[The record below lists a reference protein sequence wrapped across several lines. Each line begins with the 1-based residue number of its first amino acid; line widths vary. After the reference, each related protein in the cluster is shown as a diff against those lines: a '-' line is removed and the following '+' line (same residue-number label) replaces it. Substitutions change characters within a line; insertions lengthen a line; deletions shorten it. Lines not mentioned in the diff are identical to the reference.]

1 MSPDG
6 SVDILTNAQGGT
18 NDSRFAAKQA
28 PEACHTLAQP
38 VRAGSENSPNPSAVG
53 AALPITQSSESRNVL
68 EGGNKASAA
77 PEKFIPEPERY
88 ELHSTSIHHFNL
100 QRRDFFK
107 VMGAGIAIFTV
118 AANAATAQESGARR
132 HNGDQDQPRDIS
144 SWLHINDDGIVTVFT
159 GKVEV
164 GQNTRT
170 TLAQSVADE
179 LRVPVASIRMVMGDT
194 ALTPFDMGTFGSRST
209 PYMSPQLR
217 RAASAA
223 RDLLLR
229 QAATQWNTAPEKLTA
244 SDGKVTNPA
253 SGATLTYAQLAQGKT
268 LARDMPDADPITPP
282 EQWTVAGK
290 SAPKVDA
297 RAFVTGQHQYTPDLR
312 LTNALHAKVLRP
324 PTFGATLVSADLSAA
339 QAMPGVVAIR
349 DGDFVA
355 VAAPNERA
363 AEKVLAAIHA
373 EWKNK
378 PQSSSKELY
387 AYLKKNLDTEENQ
400 KPHEKGS
407 VANGL
412 ANAAQRHQQTYT
424 VAYIAH
430 APLEPRAAVADW
442 KDGKLTVWTG
452 SQRPFGVQEELAA
465 ALHLPKD
472 HVRVIVPDT
481 GSAYGGKHT
490 ADAALEA
497 ARLAR
502 AGIAVGDSFS
512 RGGRTVKIV
521 WTREEEFTWSYF
533 RPAGVIEIK
542 SGIAGD
548 GTITAWEFHN
558 YNSGGSGIQTP
569 YDVANQLIQ
578 FHPVNSPLRQG
589 SYRGLAATANHFA
602 RESFMDEL
610 AHAAQIDPLE
620 FRMKNLSDPRLRAV
634 FESAARA
641 FGWPRKQTQPGQG
654 FGMGGGVEKGGYVAT
669 CAEISVDQ
677 KSGEVR
683 VVQIATAFECGAIVN
698 PDGLRHQVIGANIM
712 GLGGAL
718 FESLEFEN
726 GRISNPHF
734 AQYRVPRFR
743 DIPQIEVMLLDRK
756 DLPPAGAGET
766 PIVGLAPAVGN
777 AIFDATGI
785 RLRALPLAPRGLKV
799 QKNNA

>member
-1 MSPDG
+1 M
-6 SVDILTNAQGGT
+6 
-18 NDSRFAAKQA
+18 
-28 PEACHTLAQP
+28 
-38 VRAGSENSPNPSAVG
+38 
-53 AALPITQSSESRNVL
+53 
-68 EGGNKASAA
+68 SAA
-77 PEKFIPEPERY
+77 PEKLILEPERY
-88 ELHSTSIHHFNL
+88 ELRSNALHHFNL

-118 AANAATAQESGARR
+118 AANASAAQESGARR
-132 HNGDQDQPRDIS
+132 HDGDQDQPKDIS
-144 SWLHINDDGIVTVFT
+144 SWLHINDDGVVTVFT

-179 LRVPVASIRMVMGDT
+179 LRVPLASVRMVMGDT

-223 RDLLLR
+223 RDLLIE
-229 QAATQWNTAPEKLTA
+229 QAAAEWKTTPDKLTA
-244 SDGKVTNPA
+244 NDGKITNPA

-268 LARDMPDADPITPP
+268 LAHDLPDADPITPP

-297 RAFVTGQHQYTPDLR
+297 RAFVTGHHQYTPDLR
-312 LTNALHAKVLRP
+312 PTNVLHAKVLRP
-324 PTFGATLVSADLSAA
+324 STFGATLLSADLSAA
-339 QAMPGVVAIR
+339 QAMSGVVIVR

-355 VAAPNERA
+355 VAAPTERK
-363 AEKVLAAIHA
+363 AETALAAIQA
-373 EWKNK
+373 EWKNV

-387 AYLKKNLDTEENQ
+387 SYLKKNLDTEENQ

-407 VANGL
+407 VANAL
-412 ANAAQRHQQTYT
+412 AAASQRHEQTYT

-430 APLEPRAAVADW
+430 APLEPRTAVADW

-465 ALHLPKD
+465 TLHLPKD

-497 ARLAR
+497 ARLAQAAR
-502 AGIAVGDSFS
+502 
-512 RGGRTVKIV
+512 RPVKIV

-542 SGIAGD
+542 SGMASD
-548 GTITAWEFHN
+548 GKITAWEFHN

-634 FESAARA
+634 FESAAKS
-641 FGWPRKQTQPGQG
+641 FGWPQKKGRPSQG
-654 FGMGGGVEKGGYVAT
+654 FGIGGGVEKGGYVAT
-669 CAEISVDQ
+669 CAEISLDQ
-677 KSGEVR
+677 NSGEVR
-683 VVQIATAFECGAIVN
+683 VVRIVTAFECGAIVN

-718 FESLEFEN
+718 FESIEFDN

-743 DIPQIEVMLLDRK
+743 DIPQIEAILLDRK

-766 PIVGLAPAVGN
+766 PIVGLAPAIGN
-777 AIFDATGI
+777 AIFDATGT
-785 RLRALPLAPRGLKV
+785 RFRALPLAPRGLKAL
-799 QKNNA
+799 KNKA

>member
-1 MSPDG
+1 MKRTGSFFRHVLPARPASAVPKSAEKSGVLTPEGQPESQIIYGLRSSPD
-6 SVDILTNAQGGT
+6 N
-18 NDSRFAAKQA
+18 FA
-28 PEACHTLAQP
+28 
-38 VRAGSENSPNPSAVG
+38 V
-53 AALPITQSSESRNVL
+53 
-68 EGGNKASAA
+68 
-77 PEKFIPEPERY
+77 EPERY
-88 ELHSTSIHHFNL
+88 ELHASAIHHFDL

-107 VMGAGIAIFTV
+107 VLGAGIAIFTV
-118 AANAATAQESGARR
+118 AAKASAAQESGTRR

-179 LRVPVASIRMVMGDT
+179 LRVPLASVRMVMGDT

-223 RDLLLR
+223 RDLLLQ

-244 SDGKVTNPA
+244 SDGKITDPA

-268 LARDMPDADPITPP
+268 LAQDMPDADPITPP

-312 LTNALHAKVLRP
+312 PANVLHAKVLRP
-324 PTFGATLVSADLSAA
+324 ATFGASLVSADLAAA
-339 QAMPGVVAIR
+339 QAMPGVVVVR

-355 VAAPNERA
+355 AAAATEQA
-363 AEKVLAAIHA
+363 AEKALAAIHA

-378 PQSSSKELY
+378 PQSSGKELY
-387 AYLKKNLDTEENQ
+387 SYLKKNLDTEENQ

-407 VANGL
+407 VANAL
-412 ANAAQRHQQTYT
+412 ASASQQHEQTYT

-442 KDGKLTVWTG
+442 KDGKLTVYTG
-452 SQRPFGVQEELAA
+452 SQRPFGIQEELSAT
-465 ALHLPKD
+465 LHLPKD
-472 HVRVIVPDT
+472 RVRVIVPDT

-490 ADAALEA
+490 GDAALEA
-497 ARLAR
+497 ARLSR
-502 AGIAVGDSFS
+502 AAN
-512 RGGRTVKIV
+512 RPVKIV

-542 SGIAGD
+542 SAFAPD
-548 GTITAWEFHN
+548 GKLSAWEFHN

-602 RESFMDEL
+602 RECFMDEL
-610 AHAAQIDPLE
+610 AHLTKIDPLE
-620 FRMKNLSDPRLRAV
+620 LRMKNLSDPRLRAV
-634 FESAARA
+634 FESAAKA
-641 FGWPRKQTQPGQG
+641 FGWPQKKTRPGQG

-669 CAEISVDQ
+669 CAEIAIDRN
-677 KSGEVR
+677 SGDVR
-683 VVQIATAFECGAIVN
+683 VVRVVTAFECGAIVN
-698 PDGLRHQVIGANIM
+698 PDGLRQQVIGANIM

-718 FESLEFEN
+718 FESIEFEN

-743 DIPQIEVMLLDRK
+743 DIPKIEAVLLDRK

-766 PIVGLAPAVGN
+766 PIVGLAPAIGN

-785 RLRALPLAPRGLKV
+785 RLRALPLSPRGLNAR
-799 QKNNA
+799 NNSA

>member
-1 MSPDG
+1 M
-6 SVDILTNAQGGT
+6 T
-18 NDSRFAAKQA
+18 
-28 PEACHTLAQP
+28 
-38 VRAGSENSPNPSAVG
+38 
-53 AALPITQSSESRNVL
+53 
-68 EGGNKASAA
+68 AA
-77 PEKFIPEPERY
+77 PEKFSLEPERY
-88 ELHSTSIHHFNL
+88 ELRSSALHHFNL

-118 AANAATAQESGARR
+118 AANASAAQESGARR
-132 HNGDQDQPRDIS
+132 RDGDQDQPKDIS
-144 SWLHINDDGIVTVFT
+144 SWLHINDDGVVTVFT

-179 LRVPVASIRMVMGDT
+179 LRVPLASVRMVMGDT

-223 RDLLLR
+223 RDLLLA
-229 QAATQWNTAPEKLTA
+229 QAATEWKTTPDKLTA
-244 SDGKVTNPA
+244 RDGKITNPA

-268 LARDMPDADPITPP
+268 LTRDMPDADPITPP

-297 RAFVTGQHQYTPDLR
+297 RAFVTGHHQYTPDLR
-312 LTNALHAKVLRP
+312 PTNALHVLHAKVLRP
-324 PTFGATLVSADLSAA
+324 PTFGATLLSADLSAA
-339 QAMPGVVAIR
+339 QAMSGVVIVR

-355 VAAPNERA
+355 VAAPTERK
-363 AEKVLAAIHA
+363 AETALAAIHA
-373 EWKNK
+373 EWKNV

-407 VANGL
+407 VANAL
-412 ANAAQRHQQTYT
+412 AAASQRHEQTYT
-424 VAYIAH
+424 VSYIAH

-452 SQRPFGVQEELAA
+452 SQRPFGVQAELAA
-465 ALHLPKD
+465 TLHLPKD

-497 ARLAR
+497 ARLAQAAR
-502 AGIAVGDSFS
+502 
-512 RGGRTVKIV
+512 RPVKIV

-542 SGIAGD
+542 SGMASD
-548 GTITAWEFHN
+548 GKITAWEFHN

-620 FRMKNLSDPRLRAV
+620 FRMKNLFDPRLRAV
-634 FESAARA
+634 FESAARS
-641 FGWPRKQTQPGQG
+641 FGWPQKKRRPGQG
-654 FGMGGGVEKGGYVAT
+654 FGIGGGVEKGGYVAT

-677 KSGEVR
+677 NSGEVR
-683 VVQIATAFECGAIVN
+683 VVRIVTAFECGAIVN

-718 FESLEFEN
+718 FESIEFDN

-743 DIPQIEVMLLDRK
+743 DIPQIEAILLDRK

-766 PIVGLAPAVGN
+766 PIVGLAPAIGN
-777 AIFDATGI
+777 AIFDATGV
-785 RLRALPLAPRGLKV
+785 RLRSLPLVPRGLKAL
-799 QKNNA
+799 KNKA

>member
-1 MSPDG
+1 M
-6 SVDILTNAQGGT
+6 T
-18 NDSRFAAKQA
+18 
-28 PEACHTLAQP
+28 
-38 VRAGSENSPNPSAVG
+38 
-53 AALPITQSSESRNVL
+53 
-68 EGGNKASAA
+68 AA
-77 PEKFIPEPERY
+77 PQKFILEPERY
-88 ELHSTSIHHFNL
+88 ELRSSALHQFNL

-107 VMGAGIAIFTV
+107 VMGAGIAIFTA
-118 AANAATAQESGARR
+118 AANASAAQESGARR
-132 HNGDQDQPRDIS
+132 HDGDQDQPKDIS
-144 SWLHINDDGIVTVFT
+144 SWLHVNDDGIVTVFT

-179 LRVPVASIRMVMGDT
+179 LRVPLASIRMVMGDT

-223 RDLLLR
+223 RDLLLA
-229 QAATQWNTAPEKLTA
+229 QAAAEWKITPDKLTA
-244 SDGKVTNPA
+244 SNGKITNPE

-268 LARDMPDADPITPP
+268 LTRDMPDADPITPP
-282 EQWTVAGK
+282 ELWTVAGK
-290 SAPKVDA
+290 SARKVDA

-312 LTNALHAKVLRP
+312 PANLLHGKVLRP

-339 QAMPGVVAIR
+339 RAMPGVVVVR
-349 DGDFVA
+349 DADFVA
-355 VAAPNERA
+355 AAAPTERA
-363 AEKVLAAIHA
+363 SEKALAAIHA

-378 PQSSSKELY
+378 PQSASKELY
-387 AYLKKNLDTEENQ
+387 SYLKKNLDTEENQ

-407 VANGL
+407 A
-412 ANAAQRHQQTYT
+412 ANALAAASQRHEQSYT

-481 GSAYGGKHT
+481 GSAYGGKH
-490 ADAALEA
+490 AGDAALEA
-497 ARLAR
+497 ARLAQAAR
-502 AGIAVGDSFS
+502 
-512 RGGRTVKIV
+512 RPVKIV
-521 WTREEEFTWSYF
+521 WTREEEFTWAYF

-542 SGIAGD
+542 SAIAPD
-548 GTITAWEFHN
+548 GKITAWEFHN
-558 YNSGGSGIQTP
+558 YNSGASGIETP

-610 AHAAQIDPLE
+610 AHTAQIDPLE

-634 FESAARA
+634 FESAAKS
-641 FGWPRKQTQPGQG
+641 FGWPQKKTRPGQG
-654 FGMGGGVEKGGYVAT
+654 FGIGGGVEKGGYVAT
-669 CAEISVDQ
+669 FAEISVDQ
-677 KSGEVR
+677 ASGDVR
-683 VVQIATAFECGAIVN
+683 VVRIVTAFECGAIVN
-698 PDGLRHQVIGANIM
+698 PDGLRNQVIGANIM

-718 FESLEFEN
+718 FESIEFEN

-743 DIPQIEVMLLDRK
+743 DIPQIEAILVDRK

-766 PIVGLAPAVGN
+766 PIVGLAPAIGN

-785 RLRALPLAPRGLKV
+785 RLRALPLAPRSLNTAKTS
-799 QKNNA
+799 A

>member
-1 MSPDG
+1 M
-6 SVDILTNAQGGT
+6 
-18 NDSRFAAKQA
+18 
-28 PEACHTLAQP
+28 
-38 VRAGSENSPNPSAVG
+38 
-53 AALPITQSSESRNVL
+53 
-68 EGGNKASAA
+68 SAA
-77 PEKFIPEPERY
+77 PEKFILEPERY
-88 ELHSTSIHHFNL
+88 ELRSSALHHFNL

-118 AANAATAQESGARR
+118 AANASAAQESGARR
-132 HNGDQDQPRDIS
+132 HDGDQDQPKNIS
-144 SWLHINDDGIVTVFT
+144 SWLHINDDGVVTVFT

-179 LRVPVASIRMVMGDT
+179 LRVPLASVRMVMGDT

-223 RDLLLR
+223 RDLLLE
-229 QAATQWNTAPEKLTA
+229 QAATEWKTAPDKLTA
-244 SDGKVTNPA
+244 RDGKITNPA
-253 SGATLTYAQLAQGKT
+253 SGAILTYAQLAQGKT
-268 LARDMPDADPITPP
+268 LAHDLPDADPITPP

-290 SAPKVDA
+290 SAPKLDA

-312 LTNALHAKVLRP
+312 PPNVLHAKVLRP
-324 PTFGATLVSADLSAA
+324 PAFGATLVSADLSAA
-339 QAMPGVVAIR
+339 QAMPGVVVVR
-349 DGDFVA
+349 DADFVA
-355 VAAPNERA
+355 VAAPTERI
-363 AEKVLAAIHA
+363 AEKARDAIRA
-373 EWKNK
+373 EWKNT
-378 PQSSSKELY
+378 PQLSSKELY
-387 AYLKKNLDTEENQ
+387 SHLKKNLDTEENQ

-407 VANGL
+407 VAHEL
-412 ANAAQRHQQTYT
+412 AAASQRHEQTYT

-430 APLEPRAAVADW
+430 TPLEPRAAVAEW
-442 KDGKLTVWTG
+442 KDEKLTVYTG
-452 SQRPFGVQEELAA
+452 SQRPFGIQEELASA
-465 ALHLPKD
+465 FHIPKD
-472 HVRVIVPDT
+472 RVRVIVPDT

-490 ADAALEA
+490 GDAALEA

-502 AGIAVGDSFS
+502 AAD
-512 RGGRTVKIV
+512 RPVKIV

-542 SGIAGD
+542 SAIEPD
-548 GTITAWEFHN
+548 GKLTAWEFHN

-610 AHAAQIDPLE
+610 AHATQIDPLE

-634 FESAARA
+634 FEAAA
-641 FGWPRKQTQPGQG
+641 KSFGWPQKKSQPGQG
-654 FGMGGGVEKGGYVAT
+654 FGMGGGVEKGGYVGTFTEVAF
-669 CAEISVDQ
+669 DRN
-677 KSGEVR
+677 SGEVR
-683 VVQIATAFECGAIVN
+683 VVRVVTAFECGAIVN
-698 PDGLRHQVIGANIM
+698 PDGLRHQVIGANIL

-718 FESLEFEN
+718 FESIEFDN

-743 DIPQIEVMLLDRK
+743 DIPKIEAILIDRT

-766 PIVGLAPAVGN
+766 PIVGLAPAIGN
-777 AIFDATGI
+777 AIFDAAGI
-785 RLRALPLAPRGLKV
+785 RLRSLPLAPRGL
-799 QKNNA
+799 NAAKTSA

>member
-1 MSPDG
+1 M
-6 SVDILTNAQGGT
+6 T
-18 NDSRFAAKQA
+18 
-28 PEACHTLAQP
+28 
-38 VRAGSENSPNPSAVG
+38 
-53 AALPITQSSESRNVL
+53 
-68 EGGNKASAA
+68 AA
-77 PEKFIPEPERY
+77 PEKFVLEPERY
-88 ELHSTSIHHFNL
+88 ELRSSALHQFNL

-118 AANAATAQESGARR
+118 AANASAAQESGARR
-132 HNGDQDQPRDIS
+132 HDGDQDQPKDIS

-179 LRVPVASIRMVMGDT
+179 LRVPLAAIRMVMGDT

-209 PYMSPQLR
+209 PYMSPHLR

-223 RDLLLR
+223 RDLLLA
-229 QAATQWNTAPEKLTA
+229 QAAREWKTTPDKLTA
-244 SDGKVTNPA
+244 SDGKITNPA

-268 LARDMPDADPITPP
+268 LTRDMPDADPITPP

-290 SAPKVDA
+290 SVRKVDA

-312 LTNALHAKVLRP
+312 PANVLHAKVLRP

-339 QAMPGVVAIR
+339 QGMPGVVVVR
-349 DGDFVA
+349 DADFVA
-355 VAAPNERA
+355 VAAPTEHI
-363 AEKVLAAIHA
+363 AEKALAAIHA

-387 AYLKKNLDTEENQ
+387 SYLKKNLDSEENQ
-400 KPHEKGS
+400 KPHEKGT
-407 VANGL
+407 L
-412 ANAAQRHQQTYT
+412 ANALAAASQRHEQTYT

-442 KDGKLTVWTG
+442 KDGKMTVWTG

-490 ADAALEA
+490 GDAALEA
-497 ARLAR
+497 ARLSQTAHR
-502 AGIAVGDSFS
+502 P
-512 RGGRTVKIV
+512 VKIV

-542 SGIAGD
+542 SGVAPD
-548 GTITAWEFHN
+548 GKITAWEFHN
-558 YNSGGSGIQTP
+558 YNSGGSGMQTP

-578 FHPVNSPLRQG
+578 FHPANSPLRQG

-602 RESFMDEL
+602 RESYMDEL

-620 FRMKNLSDPRLRAV
+620 FRMNNLSDPRLRAV
-634 FESAARA
+634 FESAAKA
-641 FGWPRKQTQPGQG
+641 FGWPQKKTQPGQG
-654 FGMGGGVEKGGYVAT
+654 FGMGGGVEKGGYVAA
-669 CAEISVDQ
+669 CAEIKVDQ
-677 KSGEVR
+677 NSGEVR
-683 VVQIATAFECGAIVN
+683 VVRVVTAFECGAIVN

-718 FESLEFEN
+718 FESIEFEN

-743 DIPQIEVMLLDRK
+743 DIPKIEAILLDRK

-766 PIVGLAPAVGN
+766 PIVGLAPAIGN
-777 AIFDATGI
+777 AIFDATGV
-785 RLRALPLAPRGLKV
+785 RLRALPLTPRGLMV
-799 QKNNA
+799 QKSNA

>member
-1 MSPDG
+1 VS
-6 SVDILTNAQGGT
+6 
-18 NDSRFAAKQA
+18 QA
-28 PEACHTLAQP
+28 PESFPPL
-38 VRAGSENSPNPSAVG
+38 
-53 AALPITQSSESRNVL
+53 
-68 EGGNKASAA
+68 
-77 PEKFIPEPERY
+77 PERY
-88 ELHSTSIHHFNL
+88 ELRSQALHHFNL

-118 AANAATAQESGARR
+118 AANAAPGQESGARR
-132 HNGDQDQPRDIS
+132 GNRDQDQPRDIS
-144 SWLHINDDGIVTVFT
+144 SWLHIGSDGMVTVFT

-179 LRVPVASIRMVMGDT
+179 LRVPLSSIRMVMGDT

-223 RDLLLR
+223 RDLLLE
-229 QAATQWNTAPEKLTA
+229 QAAARWKTTAVQLTA
-244 SDGKVTNPA
+244 SDGKISNPA
-253 SGATLTYAQLAQGKT
+253 SAATLTYAELAEGKT
-268 LARDMPDADPITPP
+268 LAHDMPDADPITPP
-282 EQWTVAGK
+282 TEWTVAGK
-290 SAPKVDA
+290 SATKIDA
-297 RAFVTGQHQYTPDLR
+297 LAFVTGAHQYTPDLR
-312 LTNALHAKVLRP
+312 PANLLHGKVLRP
-324 PTFGATLVSADLSAA
+324 ATFGAKLVSADLAPA
-339 QAMPGVVAIR
+339 LAMPGVVVVR

-355 VAAPNERA
+355 VAAPTERS
-363 AEKVLAAIHA
+363 AEKAVAAIHT
-373 EWKNK
+373 EWKNTPQTSSKDLYSYLKGNPDAEEERSK
-378 PQSSSKELY
+378 PQQ
-387 AYLKKNLDTEENQ
+387 A
-400 KPHEKGS
+400 GS
-407 VANGL
+407 VAGGL
-412 ANAAQRHQQTYT
+412 REAAHRLARTYT

-430 APLEPRAAVADW
+430 TPLEPRAALADW

-452 SQRPFGVQEELAA
+452 SQRPFGVQEELSA

-472 HVRVIVPDT
+472 RVRVIVPDT

-490 ADAALEA
+490 GDAALEA

-502 AGIAVGDSFS
+502 AAN
-512 RGGRTVKIV
+512 RPVKIV

-542 SGIAGD
+542 GGINAD
-548 GTITAWEFHN
+548 GKLSAWEFHN

-602 RESFMDEL
+602 RESAMDEL

-620 FRMKNLSDPRLRAV
+620 FRLKNLSDQRLRAV
-634 FESAARA
+634 FEGAAKF
-641 FGWPRKQTQPGQG
+641 FGWPQRKTQSGQG
-654 FGMGGGVEKGGYVAT
+654 FGLGGGVEKNGYVAT
-669 CAEISVDQ
+669 FAEISAD
-677 KSGEVR
+677 KTSGEVR
-683 VVQIATAFECGAIVN
+683 VVRVVTAFECGAIVN
-698 PDGLRHQVIGANIM
+698 PDGLRNQVIGANIM

-718 FESLEFEN
+718 FESIEFEN
-726 GRISNPHF
+726 GKISNPHL

-743 DIPQIEVMLLDRK
+743 DIPLIEAVLLDRK
-756 DLPPAGAGET
+756 DIPPAGAGET
-766 PIVGLAPAVGN
+766 PIVGLAPAIGN

-785 RLRALPLAPRGLKV
+785 RLRQLPMVPRGL
-799 QKNNA
+799 NNLKISA

>member
-1 MSPDG
+1 MKRSRSFFKDV
-6 SVDILTNAQGGT
+6 SREGT
-18 NDSRFAAKQA
+18 A
-28 PEACHTLAQP
+28 
-38 VRAGSENSPNPSAVG
+38 SAVPKSAEKSG
-53 AALPITQSSESRNVL
+53 VLTL
-68 EGGNKASAA
+68 EGIQPESQIIYGTRSRQESAQA
-77 PEKFIPEPERY
+77 DNFAIEPERY
-88 ELHSTSIHHFNL
+88 ELHSSAIHHFNL

-118 AANAATAQESGARR
+118 AVDAVTAQESGARR
-132 HNGDQDQPRDIS
+132 HNGDQDQPKDVS

-179 LRVPVASIRMVMGDT
+179 LRVPLASIRMVMGDT
-194 ALTPFDMGTFGSRST
+194 ALTPFDIGTFGSRST

-223 RDLLLR
+223 RDLLLAE
-229 QAATQWNTAPEKLTA
+229 AATQWKTTPDKLTA
-244 SDGKVTNPA
+244 SDGKITNPP

-297 RAFVTGQHQYTPDLR
+297 RAFVTGQHPYTPDLR
-312 LTNALHAKVLRP
+312 PANVLHAKVLRP
-324 PTFGATLVSADLSAA
+324 ANFGATLVSADLSAA
-339 QAMPGVVAIR
+339 QAMPGVVVVR

-355 VAAPNERA
+355 VAAATELA
-363 AEKVLAAIHA
+363 AEKALAVIHA

-387 AYLKKNLDTEENQ
+387 SYLKKNLDTEENQ

-407 VANGL
+407 VANAL
-412 ANAAQRHQQTYT
+412 AAASQHHEQTYT

-442 KDGKLTVWTG
+442 KDGKLTVYTG
-452 SQRPFGVQEELAA
+452 SQRPFGIQEELSA
-465 ALHLPKD
+465 ALHLPK
-472 HVRVIVPDT
+472 HQVRVIVPDT

-490 ADAALEA
+490 GDAALEA
-497 ARLAR
+497 ARLSR
-502 AGIAVGDSFS
+502 AAN
-512 RGGRTVKIV
+512 RPVKIV

-542 SGIAGD
+542 SAIAPD
-548 GTITAWEFHN
+548 GKLSAWEFHN

-602 RESFMDEL
+602 RESYMDEL
-610 AHAAQIDPLE
+610 AHLTKSDPLE
-620 FRMKNLSDPRLRAV
+620 FRMRNLSDVRLHAV
-634 FESAARA
+634 FESAAKT
-641 FGWPRKQTQPGQG
+641 FGWPHKKTQPGQG

-669 CAEISVDQ
+669 FAEIAIDAN
-677 KSGEVR
+677 SGDVR
-683 VVQIATAFECGAIVN
+683 VVRVVTAFECGAIVN
-698 PDGLRHQVIGANIM
+698 PDGLRQQVIGANIM

-718 FESLEFEN
+718 FESLEFDD

-743 DIPQIEVMLLDRK
+743 DIPKIEAILLDRK

-766 PIVGLAPAVGN
+766 PIVGLAPAIGN

-785 RLRALPLAPRGLKV
+785 RLRALPLAPRGLNAR
-799 QKNNA
+799 KNSA